1 MLPIKATPS
10 SPFGLYFP
18 LPKGPLS
25 PFYEHSECESTK
37 LLSPEP
43 LCGSTAE
50 AASRK
55 GNVFIL
61 KISYKEDINRSSS
74 KVQRDPGT
82 RTVEDFLSEEQEA
95 ELLKHWND

>member
-10 SPFGLYFP
+10 STLGLSLP
-18 LPKGPLS
+18 LPTGPLS
-25 PFYEHSECESTK
+25 PFYEHSVCESTK
-37 LLSPEP
+37 LLSPGSLP
-43 LCGSTAE
+43 GSTAE
-50 AASRK
+50 AVDRK
-55 GNVFIL
+55 RNVFIL

-82 RTVEDFLSEEQEA
+82 CAVEDFLSEEQEA